1 MPLCGISV
9 APLAQISIYTL
20 SPHQFSL
27 VLYARISIAEGK
39 YRAARHIAC
48 AFGANIDLLDYPL
61 IHRRRD
67 GGPPSPQRFFQ
78 NRGKVGMSGKP
89 PRRRSARSSAE
100 PPPFRHAFS
109 VPPFPLSGKSTPQ
122 SSAKPSGRRLV
133 SDNFQLTEV
142 NDAAAMLCPTRLFD
156 SSGRTI
162 FIDERE
168 GYSSSRTSLAFSAII
183 APAEPLVT
191 LPKSKR

>member
-1 MPLCGISV
+1 MKVENCGRIIFQIRFCSCFTCEYRLAFTANITPLGISL
-9 APLAQISIYTL
+9 APLAQISIYIL
-20 SPHQFSL
+20 SPH
-27 VLYARISIAEGK
+27 
-39 YRAARHIAC
+39 
-48 AFGANIDLLDYPL
+48 
-61 IHRRRD
+61 
-67 GGPPSPQRFFQ
+67 PPS
-78 NRGKVGMSGKP
+78 
-89 PRRRSARSSAE
+89 PRRRSPFPTKIASQSGEGWYEWKADATAVPRSSAE

>member
-1 MPLCGISV
+1 MCEYRLPPVANIEPLGISL
-9 APLAQISIYTL
+9 APLAQISICII
-20 SPHQFSL
+20 SPH
-27 VLYARISIAEGK
+27 
-39 YRAARHIAC
+39 
-48 AFGANIDLLDYPL
+48 
-61 IHRRRD
+61 
-67 GGPPSPQRFFQ
+67 PPPT
-78 NRGKVGMSGKP
+78 
-89 PRRRSARSSAE
+89 RRRSARSSAE

-142 NDAAAMLCPTRLFD
+142 NDAAAMLCPTLLFD